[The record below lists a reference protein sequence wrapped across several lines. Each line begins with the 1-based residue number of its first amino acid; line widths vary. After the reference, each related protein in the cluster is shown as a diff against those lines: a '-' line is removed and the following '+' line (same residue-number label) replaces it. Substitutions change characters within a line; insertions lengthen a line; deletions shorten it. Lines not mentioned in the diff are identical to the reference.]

1 MAEGTDGSQN
11 DSQDD
16 VKRRFKEALDRKR
29 GAHAEGNSGGA
40 DKDRSKVHGTHGPVG
55 GQKSFRRKS
64 G

>member
-1 MAEGTDGSQN
+1 MAEEN
-11 DSQDD
+11 DQTTPQDD
-16 VKRRFKEALDRKR
+16 VKKRFKEALDRKR

-40 DKDRSKVHGTHGPVG
+40 GKDRSKVHGTHGPVG